1 MPSFVYTVFQ
11 QFMAMQYNLY
21 CGIITVDLD
30 DNSLIVA
37 IQKPGG
43 YFYWRKADRVLRDGI
58 WLTWD
63 DVAEQ
68 LNGCYIRAFTLID
81 RAGMQ
86 HRCIEVVSKDV
97 AVNPVAEHAAAVAE
111 QSHFE
116 KLARKQAAILAA
128 HARKDA
134 AIARKEAAIDAARA
148 LEDAAMNA
156 EAVSIQ
162 KRILEQML
170 DNNGVQGNTFAAQ
183 IKRFL
188 KQAVISDKDRALFER
203 LANGEDL
210 SATHFEILILSAEN
224 SFAPAVPVSAAG
236 GDAPS
241 SNAPRNASFLMPPAM
256 Y

>member
-111 QSHFE
+111 
-116 KLARKQAAILAA
+116 
-128 HARKDA
+128 
-134 AIARKEAAIDAARA
+134 
-148 LEDAAMNA
+148 DAAMNA
-156 EAVSIQ
+156 EAVSSQ